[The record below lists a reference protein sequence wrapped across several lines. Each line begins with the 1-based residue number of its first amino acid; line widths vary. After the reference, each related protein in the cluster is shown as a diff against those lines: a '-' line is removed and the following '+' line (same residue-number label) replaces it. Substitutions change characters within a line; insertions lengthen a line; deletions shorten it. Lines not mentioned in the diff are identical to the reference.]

1 IPPARWIARTLVVS
15 RLPSTKEQFRASAGR
30 RTTRPPTGL
39 FVTRLPTSVAECTT
53 RIGCST
59 PYGATAAKGLAHL
72 SVSLGTK
79 RLLRSLPVSN
89 LSSNSGVGKQF
100 CHITM
105 AAPTACSAT
114 RFLTIFILPPSA
126 HHVWPKLFALRL
138 RRKWQP
144 ACTARCRVW
153 LLRITRKQSAS
164 SFGAP
169 TRKQPISTWCPCSA
183 RRKRTALLSPS

>member
-1 IPPARWIARTLVVS
+1 
-15 RLPSTKEQFRASAGR
+15 FGR
-30 RTTRPPTGL
+30 RVYHEDRLLYPLRRNGRKGAGAFVRISWDEAIAEITTR
-39 FVTRLPTSVAECTT
+39 
-53 RIGCST
+53 
-59 PYGATAAKGLAHL
+59 
-72 SVSLGTK
+72 
-79 RLLRSLPVSN
+79 SN

-105 AAPTACSAT
+105 AAPTACSAA